1 MITVSPSPRSLW
13 LRRLAGAVAL
23 VAVVTTVV
31 ACSDDDVDEATPE
44 GPLTGVCPDPVVV
57 QTDWYPEAEHGAVYH
72 LLDPDRYDVD
82 TDAKTV
88 RAPLVADGE
97 VMGVDLEVRVGGP
110 AIGFQQ
116 VAAQMYLDTE
126 ILFGFVNTDEA
137 IQTHARFPTVA
148 VVAPLD
154 INPQMIM
161 WDPDTYDVDTIA
173 DLPSDTVVNVFGP
186 DAYLDHMVGTGILQP
201 GQIDGGYTGAPARFV
216 AADGTIAQQGFATAE
231 PYSYEHL
238 IEEWERPVRFQ
249 LIHDTGWEV
258 YAQAMA
264 VRPDALDDHASC
276 LEAVV
281 PMVQWAIVDYIS
293 DPGAT
298 NDLIVDLV
306 DRYDD
311 GWVYERE
318 LARWSVDQQVALGV
332 VGNGP
337 DSTVGNFDLD
347 RIERV
352 LANAVPVMGI
362 GEDLEPGDLAT
373 NRFIDPEIGFPNN

>member
-1 MITVSPSPRSLW
+1 MINASPSPRLLW
-13 LRRLAGAVAL
+13 LRRLAGTVAL
-23 VAVVTTVV
+23 VAVVVTAV
-31 ACSDDDVDEATPE
+31 ACGDDDADEATPD

-88 RAPLVADGE
+88 RAPMVADGE
-97 VMGVDLEVRVGGP
+97 AMGVDLEVRVGGP

-137 IQTHARFPTVA
+137 IQTNARFPTVA

-173 DLPSDTVVNVFGP
+173 DLPADTVVNVFGP
-186 DAYLDHMVGTGILQP
+186 DAYLDHMVGAGILEP
-201 GQIDGGYTGAPARFV
+201 SQIDGGYTGAPARFV

-238 IEEWERPVRFQ
+238 VEEWERPVRFE

-258 YAQAMA
+258 YAQAMT
-264 VRPDALDDHASC
+264 VRPDALDDHADC

-281 PMVQWAIVDYIS
+281 PMVQSAIVDYIA
-293 DPGAT
+293 DPVVT

-306 DRYDD
+306 ERYDD

-318 LARWSVDQQVALGV
+318 LARWSVDQQVALGI

-337 DSTVGNFDLD
+337 DSTVGNFDFD
-347 RIERV
+347 RLERV
-352 LANAVPVMGI
+352 LATAVPVMGI
-362 GEDLEPGDLAT
+362 GEDLEPEDLAT
-373 NRFIDPEIGFPNN
+373 NRFIDPEIGFPNS